1 MILIVHHIHTNL
13 WYLWF
18 LAEYSFVRQVTQI
31 ILHSR
36 LKWQFTFHYVSN
48 IAYIIMRQYSLT
60 IYNRQQ
66 AKHDNENGIIT
77 LRGGGGGE
85 FRMHIRLRNPKLF
98 YVSCTFTKLVGIII
112 RLRLIPLRKFC
123 PHHAM
128 ILNTQRNVVE
138 NHMWSN
144 NDKK

>member
-1 MILIVHHIHTNL
+1 MYIYIYSIRTDNILFVLIYNVCDSLRNIL
-13 WYLWF
+13 L
-18 LAEYSFVRQVTQI
+18 VRQVTQI

-66 AKHDNENGIIT
+66 AKHDNENSIIT
-77 LRGGGGGE
+77 LRGGGE
-85 FRMHIRLRNPKLF
+85 FRMHIRLRNPKLLHI
-98 YVSCTFTKLVGIII
+98 SCTFTKLVGIII
-112 RLRLIPLRKFC
+112 RLRLIPLRKFY

-128 ILNTQRNVVE
+128 ILNTQRNVA
-138 NHMWSN
+138 
-144 NDKK
+144 

>member
-1 MILIVHHIHTNL
+1 M
-13 WYLWF
+13 
-18 LAEYSFVRQVTQI
+18 RQVTQI

-98 YVSCTFTKLVGIII
+98 YISCTFTKLVGIII

-123 PHHAM
+123 PHHA
-128 ILNTQRNVVE
+128 RF
-138 NHMWSN
+138 
-144 NDKK
+144 